1 MEITWYG
8 HSCFRITER
17 NMASVVTDPYDHSEV
32 GYAALKLKSDIVTMS
47 QDDPAHNF
55 AKGVKGASWE
65 INGPGEYEIGG
76 VFLTAVASGN
86 DKKNGARNLVCVL
99 DYNGVTVAHLGN
111 LSTVPSKAQIEAL
124 GSVQVALVPVG
135 GGASLNAAKAAEV
148 ISLIEPGIVVPMH
161 YLTPKSKTKLNK
173 IDQFLKEMGVGKK
186 VDTED
191 SLKVTSSSVPE
202 ETRVVVLN
210 PAV

>member
-55 AKGVKGASWE
+55 ASGVKGTSWA
-65 INGPGEYEIGG
+65 IDGPGEYEIGG
-76 VFLTAVASGN
+76 VFLTAVASSNG
-86 DKKNGARNLVCVL
+86 KKNGTRNLVFVL

-111 LSTVPSKAQIEAL
+111 LSNVPSKAQIEAL

-135 GGASLNAAKAAEV
+135 GGCQ
-148 ISLIEPGIVVPMH
+148 P
-161 YLTPKSKTKLNK
+161 
-173 IDQFLKEMGVGKK
+173 
-186 VDTED
+186 
-191 SLKVTSSSVPE
+191 
-202 ETRVVVLN
+202 
-210 PAV
+210 